1 MNHKNMQLESRVL
14 RQFPMKKYLAV
25 FLFMLF
31 GAYAASAQSLQSLS
45 VGVKV
50 GVPLIDPTTGGSD
63 ESQPYILGGSIEFR
77 LPASFAIE
85 ADLLYQRV
93 GESSTIYEQGGV
105 SEIQRLRGNDWQ
117 VPFLGKYYFGHRST
131 GFQPY
136 VATGWA
142 LRIVGIDETFSGT
155 GGSPVPANESY
166 RSGIGVGAVAAVGVR
181 IGTQKLALTPE
192 IRYTRWGSSTSWL
205 NQNELSFLL
214 GISY

>member
-1 MNHKNMQLESRVL
+1 MQLETCVL
-14 RQFPMKKYLAV
+14 RQFAMKKHLTV
-25 FLFMLF
+25 VLFILF
-31 GAYAASAQSLQSLS
+31 GSYAASGQSLQSIS
-45 VGVKV
+45 AGVKV

-63 ESQPYILGGSIEFR
+63 ESQPYILGGFLEFR

-93 GESSTIYEQGGV
+93 GESSTIYESVGAFGV
-105 SEIQRLRGNDWQ
+105 SMAQRLRGNDWQ

-136 VATGWA
+136 IATGWA
-142 LRIVGIDETFSGT
+142 LRIVGIDETFAET
-155 GGSPVPANESY
+155 GSSPVPANESY
-166 RSGIGVGAVAAVGVR
+166 RSGIGVGAVAAVSVR

-192 IRYTRWGSSTSWL
+192 FRYTRWGSSTSWL

>member
-1 MNHKNMQLESRVL
+1 MQLKTCVL
-14 RQFPMKKYLAV
+14 RQHVSMKKHSAIL
-25 FLFMLF
+25 LFMLF

-50 GVPLIDPTTGGSD
+50 GVPLLDSTSGGSD
-63 ESQPYILGGSIEFR
+63 ESQPYILGGSVELR

-93 GESSTIYEQGGV
+93 GQSSTTSEPGGF

-136 VATGWA
+136 IATGWA
-142 LRIVGIDETFSGT
+142 LRIVGIDETFAVT
-155 GGSPVPANESY
+155 GSSPANQSY
-166 RSGIGVGAVAAVGVR
+166 RSDLGVGATAAVGVR
-181 IGTQKLALTPE
+181 IGTKKLALTPE